1 MSMEIGS
8 NDREEEE
15 EDTGNGN
22 PMKPGTLLHSAY
34 PPPPGLLRRGAPVTH
49 RRQSQQA
56 IPAPF
61 MSSGPPT
68 ADTPMPHHQGQL
80 GMFHGQHGGSR
91 PLFCPPGSYPSAADA
106 IASRNQQR
114 FTANSAV
121 YAPSRRIWNPNSTLM
136 TMFYNGAV
144 NVFDVPVDKAREI
157 MVLASRTSV
166 SDNAARVPVP
176 EPRHVSVISSPI
188 PTVSQAPTISKRI
201 PGYQN
206 YTPAPT
212 TSSGVP
218 SSVVPPPSQASSA
231 QRMQQASPAVA
242 AAIKPIAVHQS
253 RKASLARFLE
263 KRKERVSSVT
273 PYPLS
278 KSPLV
283 SSGTFGSAST
293 PSRLSSADNAP
304 PSNNCQESMS
314 KDMYNG
320 ASLGWLLSWNER

>member
-1 MSMEIGS
+1 
-8 NDREEEE
+8 
-15 EDTGNGN
+15 
-22 PMKPGTLLHSAY
+22 
-34 PPPPGLLRRGAPVTH
+34 
-49 RRQSQQA
+49 
-56 IPAPF
+56 
-61 MSSGPPT
+61 
-68 ADTPMPHHQGQL
+68 
-80 GMFHGQHGGSR
+80 
-91 PLFCPPGSYPSAADA
+91 
-106 IASRNQQR
+106 
-114 FTANSAV
+114 
-121 YAPSRRIWNPNSTLM
+121 
-136 TMFYNGAV
+136 
-144 NVFDVPVDKAREI
+144 

-188 PTVSQAPTISKRI
+188 PAVSQAPTISKRI

-212 TSSGVP
+212 TSSGIP